1 MKIRSLLAVACCAGA
16 VLVPAVGADAAPA
29 HAFKN
34 CTALNKVYP
43 HGVGKV
49 GAKDKVSGK
58 SKPVTTF
65 TRSNAVY
72 AKNTKSDRYNDKI
85 ACEKR

>member
-1 MKIRSLLAVACCAGA
+1 MKIRSVLAVACCAGA
-16 VLVPAVGADAAPA
+16 VLVPAAGADAAPA
-29 HAFKN
+29 RAYQN
-34 CTALNKVYP
+34 TALNKVYP
-43 HGVGKV
+43 HGVGRV
-49 GAKDKVSGK
+49 GAHDKVSGK

-72 AKNTKSDRYNDKI
+72 AKNTKSDRDKDKI